1 MKLKD
6 SIQKHIDYYAK
17 EIIHGKSSNRGNLP
31 GVAIAH
37 LEHRKRVLEHMLQLL
52 DKNDMD
58 I

>member
-17 EIIHGKSSNRGNLP
+17 EIVHGKSGNRGNLP
-31 GVAIAH
+31 GVALAH
-37 LEHRKRVLEHMLQLL
+37 LEHKKRVLEHKLELL
-52 DKNDMD
+52 EKNDMD

>member
-17 EIIHGKSSNRGNLP
+17 EIVHGKSGNRGHLP
-31 GVAIAH
+31 GVALAH
-37 LEHRKRVLEHMLQLL
+37 LEHKKRVLEHMLDLL
-52 DKNDMD
+52 EKNDMD